1 MNKCLTCKARDKS
14 STFSSQSIGSREK
27 NNDANP
33 RGKPRGFEKVLDKYP
48 LCSKCAK
55 KPFLVERARQI
66 LASIND
72 LGTLKTIY
80 NSKYAEIK
88 NLNTSSFWNEKLSGK
103 TSLENQDGMT
113 RDRIKIAYKFLP
125 KNSKKILDIGAGNG
139 FIEELISSKNVKMF
153 GNDISS
159 ASIKNL
165 RIKFKGQFRKESIYK
180 MKYPKKTFDAIF
192 ALEVLE
198 HVPPS
203 KILNLLKKIR
213 DFLRKKGSL
222 IISVP
227 TNEGLEKMKSNPN
240 GHVRTY
246 TENLIR
252 AELKIA
258 GFRVMK
264 LKTLYAFKNFYAF
277 KKISSKILRNKWKPN
292 DIVILTKPE

>member
-1 MNKCLTCKARDKS
+1 MNACLICK
-14 STFSSQSIGSREK
+14 TE
-27 NNDANP
+27 NN
-33 RGKPRGFEKVLDKYP
+33 YP
-48 LCSKCAK
+48 LCEKCAE

-72 LGTLKTIY
+72 LSSLRNTY

-88 NLNTSSFWNEKLSGK
+88 NLNTGPFWNNKLSHEAIMK
-103 TSLENQDGMT
+103 KQDGMT
-113 RDRIKIAYKFLP
+113 KDRVKTAYKFLP
-125 KNSKKILDIGAGNG
+125 RNAQKVLDVGAGNG
-139 FIEELISSKNVKMF
+139 FVEELLSQRNIKIF

-159 ASIKNL
+159 ISVKNL
-165 RIKFKGQFRKESIYK
+165 KSKFKGQFRKESIYK
-180 MKYPKKTFDAIF
+180 MRYPRKFFDGVF

-213 DFLRKKGSL
+213 KILRKNGSF

-227 TNEGLEKMKSNPN
+227 TNEGLEKMKNNPS
-240 GHVRTY
+240 GHTRTY

-258 GFRVMK
+258 GFK
-264 LKTLYAFKNFYAF
+264 IIKFKTLYAFKSFYSF
-277 KKISSKILRNKWKPN
+277 KKISSKFLRNRWRPN
-292 DIVILTKPE
+292 DIVILAKIA